1 MYHLTVTAKQ
11 YAASTVILTSLWEI
25 QEDGSRKMLAYDSR
39 AIPTVQGGLFSEPPS
54 TFLETVLDRLTQ
66 TAKIWRHTDQ

>member
-1 MYHLTVTAKQ
+1 MYHLQVTAKQ

-25 QEDGSRKMLAYDSR
+25 REDGSRAMLAYDSR
-39 AIPTVQGGLFSEPPS
+39 AIPTVQGGLFSEPPAA
-54 TFLETVLDRLTQ
+54 FLETVLDRLTQ